1 MPDKYVAKV
10 LKVVDSQTVVINKG
24 SNGDIA
30 VGNEF
35 IIIGLGETIVDPE
48 TNEELERLEIVKGK
62 AKAIH
67 VQEKISTL
75 KSSRYGKRPDKKE
88 ITKVT
93 TRKGVD
99 PFGTGALFGTSA
111 PETVTESVTPGESFL
126 LNLQDV
132 QVGDLVVRA

>member
-10 LKVVDSQTVVINKG
+10 LKVVDSHTVVINKG
-24 SNGDIA
+24 SNADIA

-75 KSSRYGKRPDKKE
+75 KSSQFGRRPDKKE

-93 TRKGVD
+93 TRKAMD
-99 PFGTGALFGTSA
+99 IFSITA
-111 PETVTESVTPGESFL
+111 PETVTESVTPGERFRL
-126 LNLQDV
+126 ELQDV
-132 QVGDLVVRA
+132 QVGDLVVRG